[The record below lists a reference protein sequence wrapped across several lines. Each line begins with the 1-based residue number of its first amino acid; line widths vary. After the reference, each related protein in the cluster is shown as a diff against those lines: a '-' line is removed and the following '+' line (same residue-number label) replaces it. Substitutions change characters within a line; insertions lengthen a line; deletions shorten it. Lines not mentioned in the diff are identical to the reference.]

1 MTYQTLYRKYRP
13 NSFNLVFGQDVIVKT
28 LKNVIKNNKL
38 CHAYLFT
45 GPRGTG
51 KTSCAKL
58 FAKAINC
65 YNNED
70 GDACNKCSSCIS
82 FNDNANP
89 DIIEIDAASNNG
101 VDEIREIKNNV
112 GLVPSMSKYKVYIID
127 EVHMLSIGAF
137 NALLK
142 TLEEPPEYVIFIL
155 ATTEPQKIPTTVIS
169 RCQRFDFKNITQ
181 DYMKQCLE
189 NIIQKENIPI
199 EQDALYEI
207 IRNSKGGM
215 RDAIGMLDQAFAF
228 CDNKIS
234 LEDIQELSGTIS
246 DGEVEKFFNNL
257 LNLKYD
263 KIIEMSHKWSNNG
276 KDFYLV
282 SQKLI
287 TCIRNVILYRKK
299 VLKDANN
306 NLFVLFDN
314 LSEKKLY
321 DLIDDLIELSNKL
334 QYNIDKNLI
343 FEVNIIKLMSKF
355 DVSRETSNNNLS
367 NSSKKEENVSNVSRE
382 TLEEDDFLKTVDELK
397 NVRINNILKNSSRDE
412 LNSINKKWNTLNEY
426 LTNEKYKKSA
436 GILLKCKPVAAS
448 KTGVIVTIPIKS
460 FLTKIEKE
468 YDISKK
474 IFEKIYD
481 NTYKI
486 VYITDEY
493 WQKIRPEYVNLVK
506 NNELQLKDE
515 KLLLSKVKKL
525 KDRTTLSEF
534 NELIETEEK

>member
-1 MTYQTLYRKYRP
+1 M
-13 NSFNLVFGQDVIVKT
+13 
-28 LKNVIKNNKL
+28 
-38 CHAYLFT
+38 
-45 GPRGTG
+45 
-51 KTSCAKL
+51 
-58 FAKAINC
+58 
-65 YNNED
+65 
-70 GDACNKCSSCIS
+70 
-82 FNDNANP
+82 
-89 DIIEIDAASNNG
+89 
-101 VDEIREIKNNV
+101 
-112 GLVPSMSKYKVYIID
+112 
-127 EVHMLSIGAF
+127 
-137 NALLK
+137 
-142 TLEEPPEYVIFIL
+142 
-155 ATTEPQKIPTTVIS
+155 
-169 RCQRFDFKNITQ
+169 
-181 DYMKQCLE
+181 
-189 NIIQKENIPI
+189 
-199 EQDALYEI
+199 
-207 IRNSKGGM
+207 
-215 RDAIGMLDQAFAF
+215 
-228 CDNKIS
+228 
-234 LEDIQELSGTIS
+234 
-246 DGEVEKFFNNL
+246 
-257 LNLKYD
+257 
-263 KIIEMSHKWSNNG
+263 
-276 KDFYLV
+276 